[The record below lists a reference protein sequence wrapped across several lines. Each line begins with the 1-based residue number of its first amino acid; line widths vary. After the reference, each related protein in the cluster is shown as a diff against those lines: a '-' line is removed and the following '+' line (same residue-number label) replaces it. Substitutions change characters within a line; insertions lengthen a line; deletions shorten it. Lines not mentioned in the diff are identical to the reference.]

1 MVNASKKYKVSKK
14 YSKKAGSLFA
24 VPDTKRFAGKTY
36 ERDTYNMGTMA
47 KAKQQ
52 AREFRKQGH
61 NARVVKGTL
70 QNGDTGYFVYT
81 KRKR

>member
-1 MVNASKKYKVSKK
+1 MVKVSKK
-14 YSKKAGSLFA
+14 YSHKAGALFA
-24 VPDTKRFAGKTY
+24 VPDTKRFDGKTY
-36 ERDTYNMGTMA
+36 ERDTFNMGTKA

-52 AREFRKQGH
+52 AKQFRKQGH